1 MSQNKKTGL
10 FPGSFDPFTKGHQD
24 VVEQALTLF
33 DEIIIGIG
41 VNETKKYLFDLEKR
55 KQHIASIFAHYPQ
68 VSVRE
73 YKGLTVDFAK
83 ACNAQFLIRGLR
95 DSRDFSYERAIAH
108 MNDQMGQVK
117 SVFLLTKPEFGAIN
131 STIVREI
138 YKNGA
143 KIDDFVTNVHFL
155 V

>member
-1 MSQNKKTGL
+1 MKQNNKVGI

-24 VVEQALTLF
+24 IVEQALTLF
-33 DEIIIGIG
+33 DEVIIGIG
-41 VNETKKYLFDLEKR
+41 VNETKKYMFDIDKR
-55 KQHIASIFAHYPQ
+55 TAHIASLFNDYPT
-68 VSVRE
+68 VKVLAYS
-73 YKGLTVDFAK
+73 GLTVNFAREIG
-83 ACNAQFLIRGLR
+83 ANFIIRGLR

-108 MNDQMGQVK
+108 MNDQMSQLK
-117 SVFLLTKPEFGAIN
+117 SIFLLTKPEFGAIN

-143 KIDDFVTNVHFL
+143 KIDDFVTNAHLL

>member
-1 MSQNKKTGL
+1 MVQHKKIGI

-24 VVEQALTLF
+24 IVEQALTLF
-33 DEIIIGIG
+33 DEVIIGLG
-41 VNETKKYLFDLEKR
+41 VNETKKYMFELDKRAAHIRSLFKD
-55 KQHIASIFAHYPQ
+55 YPN
-68 VSVRE
+68 VKVE
-73 YKGLTVDFAK
+73 AYAGLTVNFANEIG
-83 ACNAQFLIRGLR
+83 ANFIIRGLR

-108 MNDQMGQVK
+108 MNDQMSQLK
-117 SVFLLTKPEFGAIN
+117 SIFLLTKPEFGAIN

-143 KIDDFVTNVHFL
+143 KIDDFVTNAHLL

>member
-1 MSQNKKTGL
+1 MAKNKKIGI

-33 DEIIIGIG
+33 DEVIIGIG
-41 VNETKKYLFDLEKR
+41 VNESKKYMFELEKR
-55 KQHIASIFAHYPQ
+55 KKHIESLFESNEAVKVYT
-68 VSVRE
+68 
-73 YKGLTVDFAK
+73 YTGLTVEFA
-83 ACNAQFLIRGLR
+83 NEIGAQFIIRGLR

-108 MNDQMGQVK
+108 MNDQLSEIK
-117 SVFLLTKPEFGAIN
+117 SVFFLTKPEYGAIN

-138 YKNGA
+138 YKNGGV
-143 KIDDFVTNVHFL
+143 IDRFVTNATIL